1 MKASVCLPTRPQID
15 DQGQGPYS
23 HPMSRHVDIRPGMHI
38 HCPNCRGIMDRE
50 ELGSFCIDRCPDCG
64 GIWLDAAELDKVMTL
79 NKSGTSK
86 GVVDRLDVGKRV
98 PRGRTGTRSMR
109 QCPREG
115 AALTITDSPTQR
127 HVTYDLCPAC
137 RGIFLDAGELK
148 DLAEFTLAERIA
160 SLFRV

>member
-1 MKASVCLPTRPQID
+1 
-15 DQGQGPYS
+15 
-23 HPMSRHVDIRPGMHI
+23 MSRHVDLQPGLHI
-38 HCPNCRGIMDRE
+38 HCPNCKGIMDRD

-64 GIWLDAAELDKVMTL
+64 GIWLDAAELDKVVAL
-79 NKSGTSK
+79 NKSGASK

-98 PRGRTGTRSMR
+98 PGGRTGTRTMR
-109 QCPREG
+109 QCPRDR

-127 HVTYDLCPAC
+127 HVVYDLCPQC

-160 SLFRV
+160 SLFRA